1 MTYYDDIADGY
12 EELHLGEQVK
22 KMGKMLDAVKVKEEE
37 TLLDV
42 GCGTGI
48 STRCWR
54 CRRTGLDPSDRLI
67 AVAKEKDGEGNYI
80 VGTAEKLPFEDKTF
94 DVVISVTALHNM
106 DNVQQ
111 ALQEMKRVGK
121 GRFAFSV
128 LKQSGKFNSIMET
141 ILLNFAVRR
150 IIKEEKDILFI
161 IS

>member
-12 EELHLGEQVK
+12 EELHLGEQMK
-22 KMGKMLDAVKVKEEE
+22 KMGKLLDAVKVKEDE

-54 CRRTGLDPSDRLI
+54 CRRTGIDPSEKLI
-67 AVAKEKDGEGNYI
+67 AVAKEKDGAGDYI
-80 VGTAEKLPFEDKTF
+80 VGTAEKLPFKDGSF

-111 ALQEMKRVGK
+111 ALKEMKRVGK

-128 LKQSGKFNSIMET
+128 LQKSGKFNCIMET
-141 ILLNFAVRR
+141 ILLNFAVKR
-150 IIKEEKDILFI
+150 IIKEEKDVIFI